1 MKPVQS
7 CATRCSNNVELKIVC
22 RRHVT
27 RIDFLCKKYCIKNCH
42 FAVLHVPLVLSGGF
56 SHTRAARIIYGLTWD
71 TPSQTI
77 QESVKWKPLKPF
89 YHLNLLSIVFKSYYD
104 LSPLSLRKLFDKR
117 ERTYNF
123 RKTNCLRL
131 PRLDLMKKSISYQG
145 AVLWNSL
152 SNDDRASK

>member
-1 MKPVQS
+1 MYRRHVEMIVNTNFIFLTKYTPSEKRENIITVAVILHPFISPTSFRSKKQKIFSVLQQRCKNLKPVQS

-77 QESVKWKPLKPF
+77 QESVK
-89 YHLNLLSIVFKSYYD
+89 
-104 LSPLSLRKLFDKR
+104 
-117 ERTYNF
+117 
-123 RKTNCLRL
+123 
-131 PRLDLMKKSISYQG
+131 
-145 AVLWNSL
+145 
-152 SNDDRASK
+152 